1 METKN
6 QNNKNDSNKKDKNKN
21 SSDLNEEEKEI
32 PKSKRFRKDKPW
44 DNDPTID
51 KFKIQEFKKGDMK
64 SSLLEESSFA
74 VLFPQ
79 YREKYIKEVFP
90 HIRKALKEYGV
101 KAELDLIEGSMTVKT
116 TKETWDPYIIMK
128 SRDLIK
134 LLSRSVPYQQAL
146 KVLEDGVECD
156 VIKIRGI
163 VNNRE
168 RFIKRRQRL
177 IGPKGMTLKALE
189 LLTDCY
195 ILVQGSTVCV
205 MGNYKQLKIVR
216 RIIIDCMKNIH
227 PIYHIKELMIKRELM
242 KKPEMKNESWD
253 RFLPNYQKHN
263 VKKKKVKKIKKEYNP
278 FPNEQQPRKID
289 LLLQSGDYFFDEKN
303 KSKKE
308 SNKKIK
314 KKIENKE
321 IEDEK
326 IKKKEENQK
335 ERNEMKEIKK
345 NRFIAPKEE
354 INTGIKNYNEDIDV
368 EALKNKFLKR
378 KTKRSGKEE

>member
-1 METKN
+1 METKEAK
-6 QNNKNDSNKKDKNKN
+6 NNKNDNKTSLIKDPN
-21 SSDLNEEEKEI
+21 SEV

-51 KFKIQEFKKGDMK
+51 KFKIEEFKKGDMK

-79 YREKYIKEVFP
+79 YREKYIKEIFP

-116 TKETWDPYIIMK
+116 TKDTWDPYIIVK
-128 SRDLIK
+128 ARDLIK

-146 KVLEDGVECD
+146 HILEDGIECD

-163 VNNRE
+163 VNNRD

-189 LLTDCY
+189 LLTECY

-205 MGNYKQLKIVR
+205 MGNFKQLKIVR

-242 KKPEMKNESWD
+242 KKPEMANENWD

-263 VKKKKVKKIKKEYNP
+263 IKKKKVKKEKKEYNP

-289 LLLQSGDYFFDEKN
+289 ILLQSGDYFFDEKN

-326 IKKKEENQK
+326 IKKREENQK
-335 ERNEMKEIKK
+335 ERNEKKEIKK
-345 NRFIAPKEE
+345 SRLVAPKEE
-354 INTGIKNYNEDIDV
+354 DNSSIRNYTDDIDV
-368 EALKNKFLKR
+368 EKIKNKFL
-378 KTKRSGKEE
+378 GKKKKKPEN

>member
-1 METKN
+1 MEEKEAKK
-6 QNNKNDSNKKDKNKN
+6 NKNDNRAPLVKNPN
-21 SSDLNEEEKEI
+21 LEV

-44 DNDPTID
+44 DNDPSID
-51 KFKIQEFKKGDMK
+51 KFKIEEFKKGDMK

-116 TKETWDPYIIMK
+116 TKETWDPYIIVK
-128 SRDLIK
+128 ARDLIK

-146 KVLEDGVECD
+146 HILEDGIECD

-163 VNNRE
+163 VNNRD

-189 LLTDCY
+189 LLTECY

-205 MGNYKQLKIVR
+205 MGNFKHLKIVR

-242 KKPEMKNESWD
+242 KKPEMANENWD

-263 VKKKKVKKIKKEYNP
+263 VKKKKVKKEKKEYNP

-289 LLLQSGDYFFDEKN
+289 ILLQTGDYFFNEKN

-326 IKKKEENQK
+326 MKKREENQK
-335 ERNEMKEIKK
+335 ERDEKKEIKK
-345 NRFIAPKEE
+345 NRLVAPKEE
-354 INTGIKNYNEDIDV
+354 DNYEIRNYTDDIDV
-368 EALKNKFLKR
+368 EKIKNKFL
-378 KTKRSGKEE
+378 GKKKKKPEN

>member
-6 QNNKNDSNKKDKNKN
+6 QNNKNDLKSKDKTKN
-21 SSDLNEEEKEI
+21 SLEQNDSENPI

-79 YREKYIKEVFP
+79 YREKYIKEIFP

-128 SRDLIK
+128 ARDLIK

-163 VNNRE
+163 VNNRD

>member
-1 METKN
+1 MEIKN
-6 QNNKNDSNKKDKNKN
+6 PKNDKKSESVKDPN
-21 SSDLNEEEKEI
+21 SEV

-51 KFKIQEFKKGDMK
+51 KFKIEEFKKGDMK
-64 SSLLEESSFA
+64 TSLLEESSFA

-116 TKETWDPYIIMK
+116 TKDTWDPYIIVK
-128 SRDLIK
+128 ARDLIK

-146 KVLEDGVECD
+146 HILEDGIECD

-163 VNNRE
+163 VNNRD

-189 LLTDCY
+189 LLTECY
-195 ILVQGSTVCV
+195 ILVQGATVCV
-205 MGNYKQLKIVR
+205 MGNFKQLKIVR
-216 RIIIDCMKNIH
+216 RIIIDCMHNVH

-242 KKPEMKNESWD
+242 KKPEMANENWD

-263 VKKKKVKKIKKEYNP
+263 VKRRKVKKEKKEYNP

-289 LLLQSGDYFFDEKN
+289 LLLESGDYFFDEKN

-326 IKKKEENQK
+326 MKKREENQK
-335 ERNEMKEIKK
+335 ERNEKKEIKK
-345 NRFIAPKEE
+345 NRLVAPKEE
-354 INTGIKNYNEDIDV
+354 VVSSSKTNNEDVDID
-368 EALKNKFLKR
+368 EIKKKFL
-378 KTKRSGKEE
+378 GKKKKKPYDN

>member
-1 METKN
+1 METKEAK
-6 QNNKNDSNKKDKNKN
+6 NNKNDNKTTLLKDPN
-21 SSDLNEEEKEI
+21 SEV

-51 KFKIQEFKKGDMK
+51 KFKIEEFKKGDMK

-116 TKETWDPYIIMK
+116 TKDTWDPYIIVK
-128 SRDLIK
+128 ARDLIK

-146 KVLEDGVECD
+146 HILEDGIECD

-163 VNNRE
+163 VNNRD

-189 LLTDCY
+189 LLTECY

-205 MGNYKQLKIVR
+205 MGNFKQLKIVR

-242 KKPEMKNESWD
+242 KKPEMANENWD

-263 VKKKKVKKIKKEYNP
+263 VKKKKVKKEKKEYNP

-289 LLLQSGDYFFDEKN
+289 LLLQTGDYFFDEKN

-314 KKIENKE
+314 KKIEYKE

-326 IKKKEENQK
+326 MKKREENQK
-335 ERNEMKEIKK
+335 ERNEKKEIKK
-345 NRFIAPKEE
+345 IRLVAPKEE
-354 INTGIKNYNEDIDV
+354 ENSGVRNYADDIDV
-368 EALKNKFLKR
+368 EKIKNKFL
-378 KTKRSGKEE
+378 GKKKKKPEK

>member
-6 QNNKNDSNKKDKNKN
+6 QNNKNDLNKKDKNKN

-314 KKIENKE
+314 KKNK
-321 IEDEK
+321 K
-326 IKKKEENQK
+326 
-335 ERNEMKEIKK
+335 
-345 NRFIAPKEE
+345 
-354 INTGIKNYNEDIDV
+354 
-368 EALKNKFLKR
+368 
-378 KTKRSGKEE
+378 